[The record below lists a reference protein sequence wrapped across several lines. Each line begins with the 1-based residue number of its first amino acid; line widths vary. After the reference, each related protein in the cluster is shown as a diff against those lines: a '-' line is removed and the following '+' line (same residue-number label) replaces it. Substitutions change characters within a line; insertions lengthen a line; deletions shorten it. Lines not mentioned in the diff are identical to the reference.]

1 MSIGFPGLDQC
12 RAAIFN
18 LPSLLVSK
26 LGLPL
31 RVPQVS
37 SPETSYPRTRPGSP
51 PLPLSLSLSSPFGT
65 HGAQFYLELDTCQTA
80 APPSP
85 PSAVEPSSCGGRVG
99 EEQPHVGLSWRLS
112 FLFFGLTSSIH
123 VKSSTSTPH
132 THPAL
137 PRPRPHIRPTTRLRG
152 APLAPPLRSAPQL
165 SRPPPPFRTPPTHDS
180 VPLPSPCSLKSPATH
195 TFFFVGL
202 TKGRT
207 AEAVEARRGQFST
220 SRSRWVVSDTIGT
233 VPRLL
238 VLRFT

>member
-1 MSIGFPGLDQC
+1 MRLISTFIEVLTFM
-12 RAAIFN
+12 
-18 LPSLLVSK
+18 
-26 LGLPL
+26 
-31 RVPQVS
+31 
-37 SPETSYPRTRPGSP
+37 
-51 PLPLSLSLSSPFGT
+51 
-65 HGAQFYLELDTCQTA
+65 GARL
-80 APPSP
+80 APPRRP
-85 PSAVEPSSCGGRVG
+85 RLRRPSSRLRAVAEL
-99 EEQPHVGLSWRLS
+99 EEQPHVGLSWRWS
-112 FLFFGLTSSIH
+112 FLFFGPTSSIH